1 VTSELTRLKAIVTH
15 LVDDWSSVLRQRQYL
30 QTIGNNEALVD
41 ALENTYAAHVH
52 NTVGVVFVVDLIRCV
67 GALITDTRKGTAS
80 LAKAIEL
87 LGKDVILRS
96 LLSES
101 AKVESGRFVSEAAA
115 KALENA
121 FLAQGPGHIREA
133 KVALESIDREVLH
146 SALADKL
153 QKMRHMAIA
162 HHAIIFESGNWRLW
176 RTQAPVLT
184 YGELDT
190 FIDMCTQ
197 AIDRVAHLVLRR
209 SHAFAA
215 EPLNAQLH
223 AEQYVEAL
231 LVGLQQQRQQRS
243 TLLARLNSPRDP
255 PP

>member
-1 VTSELTRLKAIVTH
+1 VTH

-162 HHAIIFESGNWRLW
+162 HHAIIFESGNWRL
-176 RTQAPVLT
+176 LT